1 MIPRYTLPEMAEL
14 WSENYKF
21 QLWLDVEMAAAR
33 VMARH
38 DIVPADA
45 VQEMEA
51 RLPLSLDPD
60 RIDAI
65 EQKTRHDVIAFLTHV
80 EEIAGQPAR
89 ILHYGMTSYDVV
101 DTALALRMRRAG
113 ELILEKID
121 RLLEVLKAR
130 AMEFRH
136 TPMVGRS
143 HGIHAEP
150 VTFGVTL
157 ARWYTAFSRS
167 RQRIQRAV
175 EDISFGKLSGAVG
188 VYGTLP
194 PVIEE
199 ETMEALGLK
208 PEPVSSQVIPRD
220 RHAVFYS
227 ELAVLGSIIDDV
239 AINLRHLQ
247 RTEVHEVEEAFAK
260 GQKGSSAMPHKKNPV
275 SGENLSGQARLLR
288 SYAQAALENVALW
301 HERDIGHS
309 SVERVIGPD
318 ATTTAHYAVH
328 RLTNLVENLNVFPG
342 QMEKNLNLLSGLI
355 FSEKVLLALVN
366 TGLKRQEA
374 YVMVQ
379 RCAMRTWDEGISFRQ
394 ALTDDAEV
402 EKLLTADGIAALFDM
417 KKHLRNV
424 DAIFGRVFGE

>member
-1 MIPRYTLPEMAEL
+1 MIPRYTLPQMAEL

-33 VMARH
+33 VMAKH
-38 DIVPADA
+38 GIVPAEA
-45 VQEMEA
+45 VQEMETK
-51 RLPLSLDPD
+51 LPLSMDPD

-101 DTALALRMRRAG
+101 DTALALRMRKAG

-121 RLLEVLKAR
+121 DLLEVLKKR
-130 AMEFRH
+130 AIEFKH

-157 ARWYTAFSRS
+157 ARWYTAF
-167 RQRIQRAV
+167 QRCRNGIQRAV
-175 EDISFGKLSGAVG
+175 EEISYGKLSGAVG

-208 PEPVSSQVIPRD
+208 PEPVSSQVVPRD

-227 ELAVLGSIIDDV
+227 ELAVLGSVIDDV

-318 ATTTAHYAVH
+318 ATATAHYAVN
-328 RLTNLVENLNVFPG
+328 RVTDLVENLNVFPE

-379 RCAMRTWDEGISFRQ
+379 RCAMRTWDEGITFQQS
-394 ALTDDAEV
+394 LSEDAEV
-402 EKLLTADGIAALFDM
+402 LGRLSADGIASLFNM
-417 KKHLRNV
+417 EKHLRNV
-424 DAIFGRVFGE
+424 DAIFKRVFGE